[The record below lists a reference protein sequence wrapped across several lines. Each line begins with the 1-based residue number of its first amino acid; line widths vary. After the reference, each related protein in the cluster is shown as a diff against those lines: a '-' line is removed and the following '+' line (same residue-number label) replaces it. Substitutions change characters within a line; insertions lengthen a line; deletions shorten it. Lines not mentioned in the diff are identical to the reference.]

1 VKTFAAGLLF
11 TALNSAA
18 PSSHPGWV
26 QPLGFAAAFCTTAA
40 FLPQLLRVI
49 KYKSARDISLGTFL
63 LFSAGV
69 AMWLIYGLYTNSGPV
84 IASNFFT
91 LILSLTILYLKL
103 KYDRR
108 ASLHTER
115 DEESKT

>member
-1 VKTFAAGLLF
+1 
-11 TALNSAA
+11 
-18 PSSHPGWV
+18 
-26 QPLGFAAAFCTTAA
+26 
-40 FLPQLLRVI
+40 
-49 KYKSARDISLGTFL
+49 
-63 LFSAGV
+63 
-69 AMWLIYGLYTNSGPV
+69 MWLIYGLYTNSGPV